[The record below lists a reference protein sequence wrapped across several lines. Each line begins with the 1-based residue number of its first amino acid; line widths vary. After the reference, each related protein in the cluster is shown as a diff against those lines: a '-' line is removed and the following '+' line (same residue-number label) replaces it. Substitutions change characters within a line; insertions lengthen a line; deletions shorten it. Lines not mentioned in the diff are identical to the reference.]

1 MLMTII
7 EGFFSVTLPLVA
19 TIVLSQRQTQRIIEN
34 SNSQTLKLLHE
45 IRKVQEDTT
54 CLLKK
59 VRDTQERMVKV
70 QEDTTCMLRKM
81 QKVQE
86 DMACTLKK
94 VKDMQERM
102 VKVQEDIT
110 CLLRKLDFGFKANA
124 LMHGWRRL
132 DGITPE
138 EARKLPEPNLYDE
151 SLGICYFKAP
161 E

>member
-1 MLMTII
+1 MMLMTIV
-7 EGFFSVTLPLVA
+7 EGFFSVTLPLIA

-45 IRKVQEDTT
+45 IRKAQEDTA

-59 VRDTQERMVKV
+59 VRNT
-70 QEDTTCMLRKM
+70 
-81 QKVQE
+81 
-86 DMACTLKK
+86 
-94 VKDMQERM
+94 QERM

-132 DGITPE
+132 DGITPA
-138 EARKLPEPNLYDE
+138 EARKLPEPKLYDE

-161 E
+161 Q